1 MDIVIFS
8 LISVIFLWSLMFVFY
23 KKISNF
29 TDYKTLVILKIIFL
43 SIFGLIGVII
53 YLLFNKDKYK
63 QVLQTNKNIVKL
75 IMIASFV
82 ELLTTFFYVF
92 LLYKKE
98 ANWLIAI
105 LEAGIIVTTLFLSL
119 ILLNEKINMDRV
131 LGLIILI
138 SGIIIVYKS

>member
-1 MDIVIFS
+1 MDVVIFS

-43 SIFGLIGVII
+43 SIFGLIGVFI

-63 QVLQTNKNIVKL
+63 QVLQTDKNIVKL

>member
-1 MDIVIFS
+1 MDVVKFS

-23 KKISNF
+23 KKISSF

-53 YLLFNKDKYK
+53 YLLFNKEKYH
-63 QVLQTNKNIVKL
+63 QVLQTDKNIVKL

-119 ILLNEKINMDRV
+119 ILLNEKINMDRI

>member
-1 MDIVIFS
+1 MDVVIFS

-23 KKISNF
+23 KKISHF
-29 TDYKTLVILKIIFL
+29 TDYKTLVILQIIFL
-43 SIFGLIGVII
+43 SIFGLIGTII
-53 YLLFNKDKYK
+53 YLLFNKEKYHQIIQTDKK
-63 QVLQTNKNIVKL
+63 IIKL

-105 LEAGIIVTTLFLSL
+105 LESGIIVTTLFLSL
-119 ILLNEKINMDRV
+119 ILLNEKVNMDRI

>member
-119 ILLNEKINMDRV
+119 ILLNEKLIWIGF
-131 LGLIILI
+131 GLIILI
-138 SGIIIVYKS
+138 SGIIMFINRR

>member
-1 MDIVIFS
+1 MDVVIFS

-29 TDYKTLVILKIIFL
+29 TDYKTLIILKIIFL
-43 SIFGLIGVII
+43 SIFGLIGTII
-53 YLLFNKDKYK
+53 YLLFNKEKYH
-63 QVLQTNKNIVKL
+63 QVIQTDKNIVKL

-119 ILLNEKINMDRV
+119 ILLNEKVNTDRI

>member
-1 MDIVIFS
+1 MDVLIFS

-43 SIFGLIGVII
+43 SIFGLIGTII
-53 YLLFNKDKYK
+53 YLLFNQEKYH
-63 QVLQTNKNIVKL
+63 QVIQTNKNIVKL

-105 LEAGIIVTTLFLSL
+105 LESGIIVTTLFLSL
-119 ILLNEKINMDRV
+119 ILLNEKVNMNRII
-131 LGLIILI
+131 GLIILI

>member
-1 MDIVIFS
+1 MDAIIFS

-23 KKISNF
+23 KKISSF

-53 YLLFNKDKYK
+53 YLLFNKEKYH
-63 QVLQTNKNIVKL
+63 QVLQTDKNIVKL

-119 ILLNEKINMDRV
+119 ILLNEKVNMDRI

>member
-1 MDIVIFS
+1 MDVVIFS

-43 SIFGLIGVII
+43 SIFGLIGIII
-53 YLLFNKDKYK
+53 YLLFNKEKYH
-63 QVLQTNKNIVKL
+63 QVIQTDKNIVKL

-119 ILLNEKINMDRV
+119 ILLNEKVNMDRI

>member
-1 MDIVIFS
+1 MDVVIFS

-43 SIFGLIGVII
+43 SIFGLIGTII
-53 YLLFNKDKYK
+53 YLLFNKEKYH
-63 QVLQTNKNIVKL
+63 QVIQTDKNIVKL

-119 ILLNEKINMDRV
+119 ILLNEKVNMDRI